1 MSSASAS
8 HHRKDL
14 TIMSLLR
21 PADASAL
28 GTVLGIWAHPD
39 DEVYLSGG
47 LMAMARDRGQRVVCV
62 TATLGE
68 HGTDDPQGWPPA
80 RLARVRAAELR
91 ASLAVLGVTEH
102 HSLDLPDGGCADQ
115 PFDTVVDRIVSV
127 VDDVRPDTILTFG
140 PDGFT
145 GHSDHRTVS
154 AWAAAAHARS
164 ATDARLLYATT
175 TGEFLDRW
183 QHVYDRLD
191 VFLTEGVPARTSPA
205 DLAVDLRLDDR
216 LSDRKLV
223 ALRAQ
228 ATQTAGVV
236 ATLGADTMREW
247 CSVESFIDAE
257 GVADRSRLAQEPAE
271 LRDLV
276 GGAVRPT
283 AG

>member
-1 MSSASAS
+1 
-8 HHRKDL
+8 
-14 TIMSLLR
+14 MSLLR
-21 PADASAL
+21 PPDVSRL

-47 LMAMARDRGQRVVCV
+47 LMAMARDAGQRVVCV

-68 HGTDDPQGWPPA
+68 HGSPDPRRWPPE

-102 HSLDLPDGGCADQ
+102 HGLHLPDGGCADQ
-115 PFDTVVDRIVSV
+115 PFDRVVDRLVRII
-127 VDDVRPDTILTFG
+127 DDVRPDTILSFG

-145 GHSDHRTVS
+145 GHSDHQTVS
-154 AWAAAAHARS
+154 AWAAAATARS

-175 TGEFLDRW
+175 TAELLDRW

-191 VFLTEGVPARTSPA
+191 VFLTEGLPVRTPSA
-205 DLAVDLRLDDR
+205 DLAVQVELDDE

-228 ATQTAGVV
+228 ATQTAAVV
-236 ATLGADTMREW
+236 ATLGEDTMRDW
-247 CSVESFIDAE
+247 CAVESFLDAAV
-257 GVADRSRLAQEPAE
+257 VAGGSGLSWRPAAA
-271 LRDLV
+271 RW
-276 GGAVRPT
+276 
-283 AG
+283 